1 MALSA
6 KQRNELLSASLQP
19 RNQVIQTLNEYLQR
33 TGLTAGDFARRI
45 NYSRVTLNFFLNG
58 KYGSVAGND
67 SAIRAAITAF
77 INAHPIGPFTES
89 LGRLHETQNV
99 RIIRESFYQAL
110 DGRQAFYFRGAPGSQ
125 KTFVLQHLVAELNR
139 LELPKNGNGR
149 RAIYVYCREGIKPTQ
164 LMKRVAEAA
173 GSPTTGELDRIL
185 RNLRFDLG
193 ARKSIFVFDEAQH
206 LDMHCLETLRELLD
220 MPPHAG
226 LLFAGSHELEK
237 TFNRLDMEQ
246 WHSRLHK
253 GSELPG
259 IQESEA
265 AEIIRAELGEIKPA
279 KLQALINQCYTTDQR
294 KGRQVRYISARL
306 LFFALQS
313 IKQRSSQK

>member
-1 MALSA
+1 ALST
-6 KQRNELLSASLQP
+6 KQRAELLARTAPQ
-19 RNQVIQTLNEYLQR
+19 RRQVTQVLTEYLQR
-33 TGLTAGDFARRI
+33 TGLTPTDFARRI
-45 NYSRVTLNFFLNG
+45 NYSAVALRFFMTG
-58 KYGSVAGND
+58 KYGSIAGSD
-67 SAIRAAITAF
+67 AAIRAAIMDF
-77 INAHPIGPFTES
+77 INAHPIQPVTETNGK
-89 LGRLHETQNV
+89 LYETQNV
-99 RIIRESFYQAL
+99 GLIRECFYQAL
-110 DGRQAFYFRGAPGSQ
+110 DGRRAYYFRGAPGSQ
-125 KTFVLQHLVAELNR
+125 KSFVLQHLIAELN
-139 LELPKNGNGR
+139 LAEISKNGHGR
-149 RAIYVYCREGIKPTQ
+149 RAFYVYCREGIKPTQ